1 MAGTSHRMLTRRTW
15 SKAIRTV
22 PFYGL
27 LAVFMVIVLLPIYYI
42 FLTAFTPSE
51 KLFTQPL
58 SYLPQSLEL
67 TRFKIVFAGLP
78 IGRYLLNTAVL
89 ATSSTL
95 LALFFSFL
103 AAYAIARM
111 QFPGSNLVM
120 AGLLASTMLPGVT
133 TIIPMFQMYQR
144 LGLMDTLTGLLLLY
158 GSVLLPVTVWVLVS
172 FIKQVPPEV
181 EDAAKVDG
189 AGFWSMLF
197 NVVLPLCRPGV
208 ATMFVINFIVGWNEF
223 FIPLIFARGPS
234 AKVITMALSEAQV
247 IGSSTQYNQQWGNM
261 SAVAIIAT
269 VPVFIITL
277 VFQRQIVEGITSG
290 VFK

>member
-1 MAGTSHRMLTRRTW
+1 VATSRYMLTRRTW
-15 SKAIRTV
+15 TKAKRTV

-27 LAVFMVIVLLPIYYI
+27 LALFLIIVLLPIYYI
-42 FLTAFTPSE
+42 FLTAFAPSE

-67 TRFKIVFAGLP
+67 TRFKTVFAGLP
-78 IGRYLLNTAVL
+78 IGRYMLNTAVL

-111 QFPGSNLVM
+111 QFPGAGLVM
-120 AGLLASTMLPGVT
+120 AALLASTMLPGVT
-133 TIIPMFQMYQR
+133 TIIPLFQMYQR
-144 LGLMDTLTGLLLLY
+144 LGLIDTLTGLLLLY
-158 GSVLLPVTVWVLVS
+158 GSVLLPVTVFVLVS

-197 NVVLPLCRPGV
+197 NVVLPLCRAGV

-223 FIPLIFARGPS
+223 FIPLVFARGPS

-247 IGSSTQYNQQWGNM
+247 LGSSTQYNQQWGNM
-261 SAVAIIAT
+261 AAVAIIAT

>member
-1 MAGTSHRMLTRRTW
+1 MPTRRTW
-15 SKAIRTV
+15 SRAKRTL

-27 LAVFMVIVLLPIYYI
+27 LALFLIIVLLPIYYI
-42 FLTAFTPSE
+42 FLTAFAPSE

-67 TRFKIVFAGLP
+67 TRFKTVFAGLP
-78 IGRYLLNTAVL
+78 IGRYMLNTAVL

-111 QFPGSNLVM
+111 QFPGAGLVM
-120 AGLLASTMLPGVT
+120 AALLASTMLPGVT
-133 TIIPMFQMYQR
+133 TIIPLFQMYQK
-144 LGLMDTLTGLLLLY
+144 LGLIDTLTGLLLLY
-158 GSVLLPVTVWVLVS
+158 GSVLLPVTVFVLVS

-197 NVVLPLCRPGV
+197 NVVLPLCRAGV

-223 FIPLIFARGPS
+223 FIPLVFARGPS

-247 IGSSTQYNQQWGNM
+247 LGSSTQYNQQWGNM
-261 SAVAIIAT
+261 AAVAIIAT

>member
-1 MAGTSHRMLTRRTW
+1 
-15 SKAIRTV
+15 
-22 PFYGL
+22 
-27 LAVFMVIVLLPIYYI
+27 
-42 FLTAFTPSE
+42 
-51 KLFTQPL
+51 
-58 SYLPQSLEL
+58 
-67 TRFKIVFAGLP
+67 
-78 IGRYLLNTAVL
+78 
-89 ATSSTL
+89 
-95 LALFFSFL
+95 
-103 AAYAIARM
+103 M

-133 TIIPMFQMYQR
+133 TVIPMFQMYQR

>member
-1 MAGTSHRMLTRRTW
+1 MLTRRTW